1 MDKHELSAGNA
12 VFLGKMLGLALALV
26 TIYAAEHPDQLNDV
40 LDYCETV
47 YETVYEKAVGMKD
60 NIFGEANEQVIY
72 EDEKVLAKIN

>member
-1 MDKHELSAGNA
+1 MDKHELSAGNV

-26 TIYAAEHPDQLNDV
+26 TIYATEHPDQVDDV

-47 YETVYEKAVGMKD
+47 CETVYEKAVGMKD